1 MPEIW
6 LDGYSLTLA
15 DVARVASGDSPIGV
29 KPEALARVEQ
39 SRQAVDHA
47 VAEDRV
53 VYGVTTGFGRFSD
66 IAIRPEHRRQ
76 LQENL
81 LMSHA
86 AGVGPALDRPLVRA
100 MILLRANA
108 LSKGFSG
115 VRPLVIT
122 HLLALLAHDIIPVI
136 PLYGSVGA
144 SGDLAPL
151 AHLALVLIG
160 RGEAQVQGARMAGR
174 QALAQAGLKPLQLEA
189 KEGLA
194 LVNGTQ
200 FMAAYASL
208 ILDQAARLADL
219 ADLAGA
225 LTVDVLRGIPL
236 AFSERVAAV
245 RPHPGHAISARH
257 LREALES
264 SRLVTRP
271 GEIRV
276 QDAYS
281 LRCMPQIHG
290 ASRDALRHAEAVVVR
305 EINAATDNPLIFSDD
320 DEMISAG
327 NFHGQPLALVLD
339 YVTMALAELCNVSER
354 RTERLVNPALS
365 GLPAFLAPE
374 GGLNSGLMLAQYTA
388 AALVS
393 QNKVLSHPASVDS
406 IPTSANQEDHVSMG
420 SISAV
425 KAWQVMENLERVLAI
440 EAMAGA
446 QAADL
451 VGPDRL
457 GVGTHALYRWVR
469 DRVPFWDK
477 DRELSRDIEAL
488 AQDVRHR
495 PESLPAVF
503 RDVIGPAKDD

>member
-6 LDGYSLTLA
+6 LDGHSLTLA
-15 DVARVASGDSPIGV
+15 QVRQVARGGSPSGLT
-29 KPEALARVEQ
+29 PEALARVEH
-39 SRQAVDHA
+39 SRQAVDQA
-47 VAEDRV
+47 VAQDRV

-66 IAIRPEHRRQ
+66 IAIRPEHRQQ

-81 LMSHA
+81 VMSHA
-86 AGVGPALDRPLVRA
+86 AGVGPALERPLVRA

-108 LSKGFSG
+108 LAKGFSG
-115 VRPLVIT
+115 VRPLVIER
-122 HLLALLAHDIIPVI
+122 LLALLAHDIVPVI
-136 PLYGSVGA
+136 PRYGSVGA

-160 RGEAQVQGARMAGR
+160 RGEASVRGVLMPGR
-174 QALAQAGLKPLQLEA
+174 EALLHQGLKPLQLEA

-200 FMAAYASL
+200 FMTAYAAL
-208 ILDQAARLADL
+208 ILDQGARLADL
-219 ADLAGA
+219 ADLVGA

-245 RPHPGHAISARH
+245 RPHPGHAVSARH
-257 LREALES
+257 LREALEA
-264 SRLVTRP
+264 SRLVTGP
-271 GEIRV
+271 GEVRV

-290 ASRDALRHAEAVVVR
+290 ASRDALSHAHAVVVR
-305 EINAATDNPLIFSDD
+305 EINAATDNPLIFADD
-320 DEMISAG
+320 DAMISAG
-327 NFHGQPLALVLD
+327 NFHGQPVALVLD
-339 YVTMALAELCNVSER
+339 YAAMALAELANVSER

-451 VGPDRL
+451 VGPERL
-457 GVGTHALYRWVR
+457 GVGTRALYQWVR
-469 DRVPFWDK
+469 ARVPFWDK
-477 DRELSRDIEAL
+477 DRELYRDIEAL
-488 AQDVRHR
+488 VRDLHER
-495 PESLPAVF
+495 PESLPTVF
-503 RDVIGPAKDD
+503 SDAAGTSERD